1 MSEPTEPFPPQPP
14 PVNNEQ
20 NKQPPLQ
27 PGKRVVPVWAWALM
41 GLSSLTLVVAVIGLS
56 VMVGGG
62 STAVAPAAQTSQ
74 NATACKLF
82 ENGYNQLT
90 DAVRLKL
97 GRDALIEA
105 TDMLPF
111 RMKDAA
117 DKAEGDVYVAIRD
130 TREFY
135 AARQGGSNDAGVAF
149 FMSTEIVAEKC
160 QADGVTID
168 LHEMK

>member
-14 PVNNEQ
+14 VNYEQ

-27 PGKRVVPVWAWALM
+27 PRKRGVPVWAWMLM
-41 GLSSLTLVVAVIGLS
+41 ALSSVTLVVAVIGIA

-62 STAVAPAAQTSQ
+62 STTMTPAAQTSK
-74 NATACKLF
+74 NETACKIF
-82 ENGYNQLT
+82 EDGYNQLM

-111 RMKDAA
+111 RMMDAE
-117 DKAEGDVYVAIRD
+117 DKAEGEVYVALRD

-135 AARQGGSNDAGVAF
+135 VARQGGSNDAGVAF
-149 FMSTEIVAEKC
+149 FMSKNIVAEKC
-160 QADGVTID
+160 EADGVIID